1 MIQVQKPVFIDY
13 LYLVILSAIWGSAF
27 VAIEYALNGFSPF
40 LIGFGRIFISAL
52 FLYIIVKY
60 QGLSFPKDKNTWI
73 LLFIIGA
80 LNNAIPFV
88 LIPWGQQFISASTA
102 SVMLAM
108 GPFLALVLSHYITND
123 EKFTFVKLL
132 SVFLGFAGVFIL
144 FGQDFFT
151 GDENS
156 IYGKIAL
163 LLAVCG
169 YISSGFLIRKITNL
183 PTVVTSSSMFITA
196 SILMIPYLFI
206 FDFSSYN
213 NNIFSTYFVAII
225 YLAIVPTAIAS
236 LFRIV
241 LVRKV
246 GVQFMSQVAYLI
258 PIFAIIWSWIFFDE
272 KPAIILLIAMAF
284 VFTGLFI
291 RNLKH

>member
-1 MIQVQKPVFIDY
+1 VIQVQKPVFIDY

-60 QGLSFPKDKNTWI
+60 QGLLFTKDKNTWI

-123 EKFTFVKLL
+123 EKFTFLKLL

-183 PTVVTSSSMFITA
+183 PTVVTSASMFMTA

-213 NNIFSTYFVAII
+213 NDIFSTYFVAII

>member
-1 MIQVQKPVFIDY
+1 VIQVQKPVFIDY

-123 EKFTFVKLL
+123 EKFTFLKLL

-183 PTVVTSSSMFITA
+183 PTVVTSASMFMTA

-213 NNIFSTYFVAII
+213 NDIFSTYFVAII

>member
-1 MIQVQKPVFIDY
+1 VIQVQKPVFIDY

-60 QGLSFPKDKNTWI
+60 QGLLFPKDKNTWI

-123 EKFTFVKLL
+123 EKFTFLKLL

-213 NNIFSTYFVAII
+213 NDIFSTYFVAII